1 MNEFNGNMMSGHVN
15 DDQEFVL
22 TNIKHLDTNSVFNE
36 EQLEAL
42 SQYLQSQQQKGEV
55 CTMILN
61 DQLPVPLQADEV
73 STLVNEMEK
82 VMHKMKG

>member
-1 MNEFNGNMMSGHVN
+1 MYEFNGNMMSGHVN
-15 DDQEFVL
+15 EDQEFVL
-22 TNIKHLDTNSVFNE
+22 TNIKHLNTNSVFDE

-61 DQLPVPLQADEV
+61 DQLPVPLQVDEV

>member
-1 MNEFNGNMMSGHVN
+1 MMSGHVN

>member
-1 MNEFNGNMMSGHVN
+1 MMSGHVN
-15 DDQEFVL
+15 EDQEFVL
-22 TNIKHLDTNSVFNE
+22 TNIKHLNTNSVFDE

-61 DQLPVPLQADEV
+61 DQLPVPLQVDEV

>member
-22 TNIKHLDTNSVFNE
+22 TNIKHLNTNSVFDE

-42 SQYLQSQQQKGEV
+42 SQYLKSQQQKGEV